1 MNASVRQLL
10 NDFDGLSPAEKYEA
24 TAELLRRTLEQASPE
39 LSDEAFAE
47 AAESLFL
54 DLDAREADDART

>member
-1 MNASVRQLL
+1 
-10 NDFDGLSPAEKYEA
+10 
-24 TAELLRRTLEQASPE
+24 LEQASPE

-54 DLDAREADDART
+54 DLDAREADDAIADCLACEHFCDLAFDFHCLFLSLIRPDRRA